1 MDTLISGA
9 WLDYTSMASRRVLSI
24 SWTAHHVFVHS
35 ASQEKTKRRTGQVNK
50 GPWKLKL
57 QINMTFLS
65 YSRHWSTSRLF
76 SGKSPLLDGNAMLLE
91 LSLSVV
97 LGFLTSVRVCQTRI
111 TASVSLVGARQSC
124 VSRGER
130 ALTMQGR
137 FEPTKDP
144 VGFLAHEG
152 GIVNG
157 RSSVIE
163 NAFMV
168 DVVAGYIRAIGFD
181 NHLFYSAI

>member
-1 MDTLISGA
+1 
-9 WLDYTSMASRRVLSI
+9 
-24 SWTAHHVFVHS
+24 
-35 ASQEKTKRRTGQVNK
+35 
-50 GPWKLKL
+50 
-57 QINMTFLS
+57 
-65 YSRHWSTSRLF
+65 
-76 SGKSPLLDGNAMLLE
+76 
-91 LSLSVV
+91 
-97 LGFLTSVRVCQTRI
+97 
-111 TASVSLVGARQSC
+111 
-124 VSRGER
+124 
-130 ALTMQGR
+130 MQGR